1 MSEGRLTGIAVAPKK
16 RAPMEVRDT
25 LSITVAD
32 GPEGD
37 ARGAKPG
44 RQVTIVFEDSWAEA
58 CRELDA
64 DLPWTTRRANLL
76 VAGMETPAAVG
87 SQIRIGEVLLEVCE
101 ETAPCVIMERAHTG
115 LRKALKP
122 DWRGGVCCKVISG
135 GEIEIGAAVTLA
147 T

>member
-1 MSEGRLTGIAVAPKK
+1 MSQGRVTGIAIAPKK
-16 RAPMEVRDT
+16 RAAMELRDAV
-25 LSITVAD
+25 SITVAH

-37 ARGAKPG
+37 ARGSKPG
-44 RQVTIVFEDSWAEA
+44 RQVTIVFEDAWAAA
-58 CRELDA
+58 CRDAGA

-76 VAGMETPAAVG
+76 VAGLETPATIGA
-87 SQIRIGEVLLEVCE
+87 QIRIGDVVLQVCE
-101 ETAPCVIMERAHTG
+101 ETAPCMIMERAHAG
-115 LRKALKP
+115 LRRALKP